1 MKGGEQGAGKRVVTV
16 LVLCPLP
23 RGARAAGRAE
33 AGAAAAVGLEVELR
47 DVERGLLPRR
57 RLVRLVAGPLPGQAD
72 PLAAGGGRAVS
83 NGALGAKTPLAEVRP
98 RCQPALLPLF
108 SSPRSCRASER
119 KGHGKAEAR
128 SRGGAKEK
136 TLECGQIVW
145 GLAFSAWPAAGG
157 PDAAA
162 GLSCLVLA
170 TGLNDG
176 QIKVWEVQTGEHQ
189 GCGSNEF
196 RLLSLPLLPFP
207 CSPAPSFPKY
217 FPRVSGSCC
226 LLLHGTGADRADMAA
241 PRRTPSLQPPGAPG
255 RRQGPELR
263 SQWKPHPGVGVAGQ
277 DLACLGPQQRW

>member
-1 MKGGEQGAGKRVVTV
+1 M
-16 LVLCPLP
+16 
-23 RGARAAGRAE
+23 
-33 AGAAAAVGLEVELR
+33 
-47 DVERGLLPRR
+47 
-57 RLVRLVAGPLPGQAD
+57 
-72 PLAAGGGRAVS
+72 S
-83 NGALGAKTPLAEVRP
+83 NGALGVTTPLVEVRL

-176 QIKVWEVQTGEHQ
+176 QIKVWEVQTGERCFMALGMWQ
-189 GCGSNEF
+189 Q
-196 RLLSLPLLPFP
+196 RVQAALSALAPFSLLPG
-207 CSPAPSFPKY
+207 SFLP
-217 FPRVSGSCC
+217 
-226 LLLHGTGADRADMAA
+226 
-241 PRRTPSLQPPGAPG
+241 
-255 RRQGPELR
+255 
-263 SQWKPHPGVGVAGQ
+263 
-277 DLACLGPQQRW
+277 